1 MTEFHFLRPA
11 WFLALLPALGLL
23 PLLWRQ
29 HGRASGWQ
37 GLVAPALLSRLLL
50 DSARPVRRL
59 PLVLLALG
67 WLLAV
72 TALAGPTWRRLP
84 QPVYRAPIDRV
95 ILLDMSPSMATKDL
109 KPDRLSRARLLI
121 RQLLGEARE
130 GRTALVVFA
139 GEPHVVAPLTDD
151 VATIE
156 ALLPALSVDIM
167 PAPGDRAAPALRLA
181 AQLLQRVDSRHG
193 EVLLLSDGVSD
204 PADCLSAIQA
214 LRQRGARLAVLGVG
228 TLKGAPLPTPQGGFA
243 TTPAGQVKL
252 ARLDE
257 SGLQALAR
265 AAGGPYLRLGQGS
278 PLALLQDRP
287 GRQPGPVEARLKGV
301 DRWVEE
307 GPWLLLPLLLIAA
320 AGFRRGWLALLLV
333 VLLPPPQA
341 QAFGWQDLWLRPDQQ
356 AMQLL
361 EKGDAKGAAQRFE
374 DPRWRATAQYRAGD
388 YASAAKG
395 FKPDDPDDLYNRG
408 NALARAGRLKE
419 ALAAYEAVLE
429 HQPKQADARF
439 NHDLIERL
447 LRQQQQKQQQNAS
460 GKSGKSQRQ
469 PDQGRPQQKPS
480 QGGGKSGQ
488 RGQSSKQRPQHNTGK
503 QPARQP
509 DKQAA
514 GRQGH
519 SPQPPP
525 LRQQQQGERRNKE
538 QRQAASGQKKRPA
551 RQDRRKPAPGQAA
564 QRPKQAGKEPSKDSA
579 AQARADVAP
588 ESKPKAKPQ
597 SGARQQAQPDRRR
610 QPQRP
615 AAGSSDAEGQRPL
628 TEKELALRQWLRQIP
643 DDPAGLLRRKFML
656 EHLRRQ
662 GGTPTP

>member
-37 GLVAPALLSRLLL
+37 GLVAPALLSR
-50 DSARPVRRL
+50 
-59 PLVLLALG
+59 G

-121 RQLLGEARE
+121 RQLLGAARE

-287 GRQPGPVEARLKGV
+287 GRQPGPVEARAAAAPTT
-301 DRWVEE
+301 DRRRRFSAWLA
-307 GPWLLLPLLLIAA
+307 GPAAGRAPAATPGPGLRLAGPLAATRPAGHAA
-320 AGFRRGWLALLLV
+320 AG
-333 VLLPPPQA
+333 
-341 QAFGWQDLWLRPDQQ
+341 
-356 AMQLL
+356 
-361 EKGDAKGAAQRFE
+361 
-374 DPRWRATAQYRAGD
+374 
-388 YASAAKG
+388 
-395 FKPDDPDDLYNRG
+395 
-408 NALARAGRLKE
+408 
-419 ALAAYEAVLE
+419 
-429 HQPKQADARF
+429 
-439 NHDLIERL
+439 
-447 LRQQQQKQQQNAS
+447 
-460 GKSGKSQRQ
+460 
-469 PDQGRPQQKPS
+469 
-480 QGGGKSGQ
+480 
-488 RGQSSKQRPQHNTGK
+488 
-503 QPARQP
+503 
-509 DKQAA
+509 
-514 GRQGH
+514 
-519 SPQPPP
+519 
-525 LRQQQQGERRNKE
+525 
-538 QRQAASGQKKRPA
+538 KR
-551 RQDRRKPAPGQAA
+551 
-564 QRPKQAGKEPSKDSA
+564 
-579 AQARADVAP
+579 
-588 ESKPKAKPQ
+588 
-597 SGARQQAQPDRRR
+597 
-610 QPQRP
+610 
-615 AAGSSDAEGQRPL
+615 
-628 TEKELALRQWLRQIP
+628 
-643 DDPAGLLRRKFML
+643 
-656 EHLRRQ
+656 RRQ
-662 GGTPTP
+662 GGRTTI